1 MSGPLMLL
9 TRNADFRRMLG
20 AELIMFG
27 GDWFVMVPL
36 LVLLQQ
42 LTGSGVWG
50 GLMLAVDTG
59 CMALL
64 LPYTG
69 TLADRLD
76 RKKIVLWANAVSI
89 LAVLLLLLVRS
100 PGMAWLALVAMGSI
114 AVAKAFY
121 SPAAQ
126 AALPN
131 LLAPE
136 DLPAASVLTGS
147 SWGTMAV
154 LGASLGGMSSAA
166 FGPYWSF
173 VGGALCLAMAITLQL
188 RVRQPFQAARSTVA
202 VSAWSALRESMGYLR
217 VKPRVR
223 ALITVKCAVGVG
235 NGVLAVFP
243 VLAATVF
250 HVGPLGVGA
259 LFAARGLGALFGPL
273 LLRGVVLRRQ
283 SWLLPGLAV
292 SMATY
297 GVAYLMV
304 GLTPWFWLALVLVAV
319 AHMAGGGNWAMSS
332 LALQLEVPDKLR
344 GRVFSAD
351 VMIAFLA
358 VSLSQ
363 GTAGVLSDHVPA
375 RVIVAVGGA
384 LTLAYSICWYLATAR
399 LRRAQPATA

>member
-1 MSGPLMLL
+1 
-9 TRNADFRRMLG
+9 MLG

-42 LTGSGVWG
+42 LTGTGLWG

-59 CMALL
+59 LMALL

-76 RKKIVLWANAVSI
+76 RKKIVLTANAVSI
-89 LAVLLLLLVRS
+89 VAVFLLLAVRS
-100 PGMAWLALVAMGSI
+100 AGTAWLALVAMGALAIS
-114 AVAKAFY
+114 KAFY

-131 LLAPE
+131 FLKPE

-147 SWGTMAV
+147 AWGTMAV
-154 LGASLGGMSSAA
+154 LGASLGGISSAA
-166 FGPYWSF
+166 LGPYWSF
-173 VGGALCLAMAITLQL
+173 SVAAVCLLLSIVLQL
-188 RVRQPFQAARSTVA
+188 RIRKPFQAQRSETA
-202 VSAWSALRESMGYLR
+202 ANAFHALRESFRYLR
-217 VKPRVR
+217 VRPRVR
-223 ALITVKCAVGVG
+223 ALITVKSAVGVG

-243 VLAATVF
+243 LLATVVYK
-250 HVGPLGVGA
+250 VGPLGVGA
-259 LFAARGLGALFGPL
+259 LFAARGLGALLGPL
-273 LLRGVVLRRQ
+273 LLRGVVLKRQ

-297 GVAYLMV
+297 GIAYLLV
-304 GLTPWFWLALVLVAV
+304 GLTPWFWLAIVLVIV

-332 LALQLEVPDKLR
+332 LALQREVPDELR

-351 VMIAFLA
+351 VMIAMLA
-358 VSLSQ
+358 VSFSQ
-363 GTAGVLSDHVPA
+363 SAAGALSDHVDP
-375 RVIVAVGGA
+375 RVIVSVGGA
-384 LTLAYSICWYLATAR
+384 MTLAYAICWSLATAR
-399 LRRAQPATA
+399 LRRHPEPAAA